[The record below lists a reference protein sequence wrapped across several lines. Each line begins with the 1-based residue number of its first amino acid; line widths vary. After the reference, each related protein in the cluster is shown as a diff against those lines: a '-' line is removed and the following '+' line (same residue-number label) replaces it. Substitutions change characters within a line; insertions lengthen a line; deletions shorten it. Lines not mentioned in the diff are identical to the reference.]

1 MLLATCFLCHN
12 FGTPFAD
19 IENQNND
26 KKNVTTQVDRL
37 KVEGF

>member
-1 MLLATCFLCHN
+1 MFLYHN

-26 KKNVTTQVDRL
+26 KEKNRIRRYS
-37 KVEGF
+37 K

>member
-1 MLLATCFLCHN
+1 MNQLVLYLQHVIGNMFLCHN

-26 KKNVTTQVDRL
+26 KEK
-37 KVEGF
+37 K